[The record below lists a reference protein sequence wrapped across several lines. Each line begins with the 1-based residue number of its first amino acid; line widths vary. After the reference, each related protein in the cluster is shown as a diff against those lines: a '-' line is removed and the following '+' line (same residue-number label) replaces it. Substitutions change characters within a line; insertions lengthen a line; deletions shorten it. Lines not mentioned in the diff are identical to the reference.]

1 MTRILFA
8 PFSALGG
15 LLAGLLGKRV
25 FAAVWSLIDK
35 EEPARPEHRDAPWSK
50 VVLALSLEG
59 AVFRTVRG
67 VVDRSMRV
75 AFYTLTGAWPGE
87 KKPDPTH
94 E

>member
-35 EEPARPEHRDAPWSK
+35 EEPAQPEHRDAPWSK
-50 VVLALSLEG
+50 FAG
-59 AVFRTVRG
+59 W
-67 VVDRSMRV
+67 
-75 AFYTLTGAWPGE
+75 LTGACAWPS
-87 KKPDPTH
+87 TR
-94 E
+94 

>member
-1 MTRILFA
+1 M
-8 PFSALGG
+8 
-15 LLAGLLGKRV
+15 
-25 FAAVWSLIDK
+25 
-35 EEPARPEHRDAPWSK
+35 EQ
-50 VVLALSLEG
+50 
-59 AVFRTVRG
+59 VRG